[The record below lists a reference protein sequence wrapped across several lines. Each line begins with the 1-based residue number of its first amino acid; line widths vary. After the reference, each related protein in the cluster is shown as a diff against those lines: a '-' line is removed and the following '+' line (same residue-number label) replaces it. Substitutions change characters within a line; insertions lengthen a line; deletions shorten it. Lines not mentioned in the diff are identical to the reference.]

1 MRAYADESLMSM
13 AEAQH
18 MGRGNVGDEKLFVT
32 FELFP
37 VKDEVKSA
45 EAGHPV
51 FEDVPFIRKVVPG
64 DKNNIIHR
72 PANDVDK
79 RQFARQ
85 WAAFKEGQS
94 AQMTGLPLKE
104 WPQITR
110 SEVENLAYFKVFTVE
125 HLAELSDGAILQ
137 VGPVRHLVE
146 KAKAFLAAAKEA
158 APAARLA
165 EAIKAK
171 DNEMEVLR
179 RQLKEATDAIA
190 ELRRKTGGK

>member
-1 MRAYADESLMSM
+1 MRGYADEALMQI

-18 MGRGNVGDEKLFVT
+18 AGRQSSGNEKLFVT
-32 FELFP
+32 FEMHP
-37 VKDEVKSA
+37 VRDEVKTA

-64 DKNNIIHR
+64 DKNNIILR
-72 PANDVDK
+72 PANDYDK
-79 RQFARQ
+79 REFQKQ
-85 WAAFKEGQS
+85 WAAFRDGQS
-94 AQMTGLPLKE
+94 AQLTGLPLKE
-104 WPQITR
+104 WPAITR

-137 VGPVRHLVE
+137 IGPVRHLVE
-146 KAKAFLAAAKEA
+146 KAKAFLSAAKEA

-165 EAIKAK
+165 EALKAK

-179 RQLKEATDAIA
+179 RQLKEQGDTIA
-190 ELRRKTGGK
+190 ELKKGVRK

>member
-1 MRAYADESLMSM
+1 MRGYADEALMQI

-18 MGRGNVGDEKLFVT
+18 AGRQSSGNEKLFVT
-32 FELFP
+32 FEMHP
-37 VKDEVKSA
+37 VRDEVKTA

-64 DKNNIIHR
+64 DKNNIILR
-72 PANDVDK
+72 PANDYDK
-79 RQFARQ
+79 REFQKQ
-85 WAAFKEGQS
+85 WAAFRDGQS
-94 AQMTGLPLKE
+94 AQLTGLPLKE
-104 WPQITR
+104 WPAITR

-137 VGPVRHLVE
+137 IGPVRHLVE

-165 EAIKAK
+165 EALKAK
-171 DNEMEVLR
+171 DNEIEVLR
-179 RQLKEATDAIA
+179 RQLKEQGDTIA
-190 ELRRKTGGK
+190 ELKKGVRK